1 MRYLRQV
8 TSLLLM
14 VTGLAMLTKGLYRS
28 YELNLGWQ
36 GFLQTAVIG
45 ALIFALGFARWR
57 FWRQK

>member
-8 TSLLLM
+8 TSALLM
-14 VTGLAMLTKGLYRS
+14 LTGLAVLTEGVHRS

-36 GFLQTAVIG
+36 GLVQTAVIG

-57 FWRQK
+57 FWRQR